1 MKLINRGRP
10 ISTISAAQYNRLVY
24 GVEGMTGGEGV
35 TVEKDSNGAITVK
48 AGGGEYQLRAIT
60 VVAFEENDNGT
71 VSLIFREVM
80 ALCTLPGGIVG
91 QLDFGAETDAQ
102 GNLTAI
108 NIGTHRVPVEDCGED
123 NGGVAM

>member
-1 MKLINRGRP
+1 
-10 ISTISAAQYNRLVY
+10 
-24 GVEGMTGGEGV
+24 MTGGEGV

-108 NIGTHRVPVEDCGED
+108 NIGTHKVPVEDCGD
-123 NGGVAM
+123 GGDGGVAF